1 MEAVGF
7 WSAVCHLV
15 TGPLTSPRFGALYLV
30 LSLVVLVLPGFR
42 LTRLGFELT
51 ETDLRIFQFFRTR
64 TVGRDTSRR
73 VRNPFYRGNQRS
85 AVSILPSEIRLLPVG
100 EGLVIPANEV
110 AEPLNQLYGLRQQ
123 DLPVR

>member
-64 TVGRDTSRR
+64 TVGRDRVGGFGTPSIEETSGLPYPSCR
-73 VRNPFYRGNQRS
+73 VKFDSCLWER
-85 AVSILPSEIRLLPVG
+85 A
-100 EGLVIPANEV
+100 
-110 AEPLNQLYGLRQQ
+110 
-123 DLPVR
+123 